1 MLTARVQELEE
12 VLDNYSSALV
22 ENKEVVMV
30 CMSMLLFELLVG
42 QSDYLRLW
50 YVKVKLDCKMF

>member
-1 MLTARVQELEE
+1 MQEVEE